1 MNRGREFLDSTSKA
15 FENIISNIEQTE
27 TLVKNI
33 TDSSKSQFTSSEKVL
48 SDTRSVLEMAESI
61 STATNEQM
69 ITNQEMAK
77 TIDQINQVTQTE
89 AGGSEEIAS
98 SAEEI
103 SAQAVNLKSRM
114 EFFKVS

>member
-1 MNRGREFLDSTSKA
+1 
-15 FENIISNIEQTE
+15 
-27 TLVKNI
+27 
-33 TDSSKSQFTSSEKVL
+33 
-48 SDTRSVLEMAESI
+48 
-61 STATNEQM
+61 M